1 MRDRSDG
8 AWYFEITK
16 LKDLEERVFP
26 FFDEFPLRGPKAGD
40 LRIFRQIALLVR
52 SREHLDPAGIARIL
66 ELRSGMNRGVGDVAR
81 TTRSGRRW
89 ASGILRGHTQGSLL
103 KRRDEDM
110 VHASWRHEDQRE
122 L

>member
-66 ELRSGMNRGVGDVAR
+66 ELRSGMNRG
-81 TTRSGRRW
+81 GRRRRTDDEIR
-89 ASGILRGHTQGSLL
+89 AALGIGNPQRPYAGLPVEAQG
-103 KRRDEDM
+103 
-110 VHASWRHEDQRE
+110 
-122 L
+122 